1 MIAMNDFS
9 SVQIG
14 RRSGVQTPRPAP
26 MHIVLFGAGHV
37 GHALVK
43 LLGSLPC
50 VVQWVD
56 ERDELFPDE
65 TPANVQVE
73 ATDTPD
79 AIVDTA
85 PPGAYFLVMTHN
97 HALDFSLAA
106 RIMRRRDFTYFGM
119 IGSKTKRVK
128 FERRLLDR
136 GVDLDRLVEMT
147 CPIGVAGIVDKA
159 PAAIAVA
166 VCAELLQIQ
175 APARMRRASSAQA
188 APFEPQTPNVS
199 PSRLTFPF
207 SASVLRAAPSARPAR
222 PTPGTSAHAAS
233 PHRSVDPA
241 ADARAGST

>member
-1 MIAMNDFS
+1 MNDFS
-9 SVQIG
+9 TVQIG
-14 RRSGVQTPRPAP
+14 RGSAVQVPRPAP

-37 GHALVK
+37 GHALIK

-65 TPANVQVE
+65 TPPNVQVE

-79 AIVDTA
+79 VIVDTA

-147 CPIGVAGIVDKA
+147 CPIGVDGIVDKA
-159 PAAIAVA
+159 PPAIAVA
-166 VCAELLQIQ
+166 VCAELLQIRAQ
-175 APARMRRASSAQA
+175 HAEARAVTRK
-188 APFEPQTPNVS
+188 
-199 PSRLTFPF
+199 LC
-207 SASVLRAAPSARPAR
+207 ASV
-222 PTPGTSAHAAS
+222 
-233 PHRSVDPA
+233 
-241 ADARAGST
+241 

>member
-1 MIAMNDFS
+1 MNDLS

-14 RRSGVQTPRPAP
+14 RRSAVATPRPAP

-37 GHALVK
+37 GHALVA

-65 TPANVQVE
+65 TPANVQIE

-97 HALDFSLAA
+97 HALDFSLAE

-119 IGSKTKRVK
+119 IGSQTKRVK
-128 FERRLLDR
+128 FERRLLQR
-136 GVDLDRLVEMT
+136 GVDPDRLVEMT
-147 CPIGVAGIVDKA
+147 CPIGVTGIVDKA
-159 PAAIAVA
+159 PPAIAVA
-166 VCAELLQIQ
+166 VCAELLQVRCRQ
-175 APARMRRASSAQA
+175 AVAQA
-188 APFEPQTPNVS
+188 ATQRIFATV
-199 PSRLTFPF
+199 
-207 SASVLRAAPSARPAR
+207 
-222 PTPGTSAHAAS
+222 
-233 PHRSVDPA
+233 
-241 ADARAGST
+241 